1 MERRHRRAH
10 TRDRRPSVPH
20 QGRWPRA
27 TLTQPELL
35 LSFVVEAGGV
45 AEQRG
50 DVLHL
55 RLDDVTLLVRAD
67 EGRYVVEQMD
77 RGVVEGTDLDTTSR
91 PALDRFLAL
100 SAGQS
105 WRSRNRL
112 RPLRAPSGGISEVT
126 VRADGP
132 GWSADWTDL
141 EGHPRPSTLLF
152 FGTEMT
158 SPDRAPFCDDDR
170 RPANGKKRYF
180 SATVRGS
187 ARACLNSYG

>member
-1 MERRHRRAH
+1 M
-10 TRDRRPSVPH
+10 
-20 QGRWPRA
+20 

-67 EGRYVVEQMD
+67 EGRYVVEHME

-91 PALDRFLAL
+91 HALDRFLVL

-132 GWSADWTDL
+132 GWSVDWADL
-141 EGHPRPSTLLF
+141 EGPQHATLWSKFDAHEL
-152 FGTEMT
+152 
-158 SPDRAPFCDDDR
+158 
-170 RPANGKKRYF
+170 
-180 SATVRGS
+180 
-187 ARACLNSYG
+187 ARALPHTLQDVAASIRDVDGRPLYEVV